1 MDRAFKGIWI
11 PKEIWLNEN
20 LNIQEKVFIA
30 EIDSLDN
37 DDGCFASNEYFS
49 KFFGLSKN
57 RCSEIIKSLEKKGL
71 ITISYIYKENSKA
84 IDKRVIKLVDKPIR
98 DSVNGIR
105 DIDRPIR
112 DIDRPIRDI
121 DMGYSKKCED
131 NNININNT
139 INSTINKYIDL
150 SFIDDVI
157 DKVNLTKEQYEK
169 LIQKYNKKQV
179 HNSILALDN
188 TLANNPKKYKDHY
201 RTINNWCAKG
211 YYKSEDGKSTKK
223 GSFFNFK
230 EREYDYDEL
239 EKVLTGE
246 KYIDDEEERKLLGW

>member
-98 DSVNGIR
+98 YSVNGIR

>member
-98 DSVNGIR
+98 YSVNG
-105 DIDRPIR
+105 IR

>member
-11 PKEIWLNEN
+11 PKDIYLDTN
-20 LNIQEKVFIA
+20 LNWTEKILLL
-30 EIDSLDN
+30 EIDSLDGEE
-37 DDGCFASNEYFS
+37 GCFASNEHFAKHLMIS
-49 KFFGLSKN
+49 KDRVSK
-57 RCSEIIKSLEKKGL
+57 L
-71 ITISYIYKENSKA
+71 ISKLNLLGYITVKIIYKNGSKQ
-84 IDKRVIKLVDKPIR
+84 IEKRILHSTI
-98 DSVNGIR
+98 
-105 DIDRPIR
+105 
-112 DIDRPIRDI
+112 
-121 DMGYSKKCED
+121 GYSRKQLGGIVKNTDTPIGENTDTPIGENNQD
-131 NNININNT
+131 NNTNINNTNINNT
-139 INSTINKYIDL
+139 INKYMNL

-179 HNSILALDN
+179 HNTILALDN

>member
-84 IDKRVIKLVDKPIR
+84 IDKRVIKLIDKPIR
-98 DSVNGIR
+98 DYVNGIR